1 MKTQIKQTIAKLSAL
16 AFMFALVVGVT
27 PSDAADDNPDDND
40 VLINAKVLAS
50 LQLTVDADQVDI
62 QVDPDVNSGSNMSGG
77 VVTDKTTTTVST
89 NNLAGYQLQIQL
101 NGTGTGNTSAISST
115 SGTTTT
121 ENNFGYA
128 LNDDTIS
135 NLKAFDSTAEE
146 ISGSAHWNPTNGHD
160 QDIYYYLNV
169 NYTVPADTYQG
180 TVTYTAVTLP

>member
-101 NGTGTGNTSAISST
+101 NGAEVNSSAQLDGTGTGNTSAISST

-146 ISGSAHWNPTNGHD
+146 ISGSAH
-160 QDIYYYLNV
+160 
-169 NYTVPADTYQG
+169 
-180 TVTYTAVTLP
+180 